1 MNKDLTVGEPSKV
14 LWRFCLPL
22 FGSIIF
28 QQLYNIADS
37 FVAGKFIGNDA
48 LAAVGNSYEITLLFI
63 AVSVGCNIGCSVVT
77 AQLFGAKEYGKL
89 RTAVWTTFISV
100 AVLCVVLMGVGFC
113 FSESLLR
120 LIDTPEE
127 VLSDSK
133 LYLDIYILGLP
144 FVMFYNIAT
153 GVFSALGD
161 SRTPF
166 IFLAL
171 SSTANIGA
179 DILFVKV
186 FGMGVDGV
194 AWATFICQGLSCVP
208 AVALVLKRVAKMP
221 VRGNTARFSFP
232 MLGQIARVAVPSI
245 LQQSFVSVGNIFI
258 QGLVNG
264 FGTPV
269 MSGYSAAVKLNNLVT
284 TSVMTL
290 CNGISNF
297 ASQNL
302 GARQYD
308 RIRQG
313 FRAGLRIVMC
323 IVIPIGL
330 LYFFIGNIFVKAF
343 LEDYT
348 GAAMLTGVQFL
359 KVVSAFY
366 IVMGT
371 KVTADAVLR
380 GTGQMRKFMF
390 TTFTDLALRV
400 ILAFVIT
407 KFILPEP
414 LGIWLSWPI
423 GWVFGTFLS
432 VLFYRNSCFEE
443 LKATGEDFREP
454 EPDINAE

>member
-1 MNKDLTVGEPSKV
+1 
-14 LWRFCLPL
+14 
-22 FGSIIF
+22 
-28 QQLYNIADS
+28 
-37 FVAGKFIGNDA
+37 
-48 LAAVGNSYEITLLFI
+48 
-63 AVSVGCNIGCSVVT
+63 
-77 AQLFGAKEYGKL
+77 
-89 RTAVWTTFISV
+89 
-100 AVLCVVLMGVGFC
+100 MGVGFC

-380 GTGQMRKFMF
+380 ERGRCGNLCSR
-390 TTFTDLALRV
+390 
-400 ILAFVIT
+400 
-407 KFILPEP
+407 
-414 LGIWLSWPI
+414 LSR
-423 GWVFGTFLS
+423 TLH
-432 VLFYRNSCFEE
+432 
-443 LKATGEDFREP
+443 
-454 EPDINAE
+454 